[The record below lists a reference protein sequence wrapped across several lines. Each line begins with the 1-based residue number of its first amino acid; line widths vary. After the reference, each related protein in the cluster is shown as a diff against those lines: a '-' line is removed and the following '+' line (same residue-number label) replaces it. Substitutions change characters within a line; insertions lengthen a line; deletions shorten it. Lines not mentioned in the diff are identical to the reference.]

1 MQFQRKVTPFLYIA
15 GRIMR
20 QRGVILDI
28 FKGRHRGLPHAAHAT
43 PHWMIVARFY
53 TIMASR
59 VAQRPYLCIQIQGKE
74 APTRTARC

>member
-28 FKGRHRGLPHAAHAT
+28 FKGRQLKQLSVVSPVG
-43 PHWMIVARFY
+43 M
-53 TIMASR
+53 
-59 VAQRPYLCIQIQGKE
+59 
-74 APTRTARC
+74 